1 MTENTGWYLPRPLA
15 IVKLMSSLAG
25 VKRETKAQS
34 RNMTSYLMLTVRRSQ
49 AGAAGIGMQTGERKK
64 RAPTS
69 GSSVGIQEQ
78 ATDVWPIRLHILI
91 LMLGPA
97 HGTLLALHPGTSHL
111 LHLLSK
117 MLCVF
122 TDGM

>member
-34 RNMTSYLMLTVRRSQ
+34 RNTTSYLMLTVRSQ
-49 AGAAGIGMQTGERKK
+49 AGAAGIRMQTGERKK

-69 GSSVGIQEQ
+69 ASYVGMQEQ

-91 LMLGPA
+91 LMLGSA
-97 HGTLLALHPGTSHL
+97 HGTLLALHPGISHL

>member
-25 VKRETKAQS
+25 VKRETKTQS
-34 RNMTSYLMLTVRRSQ
+34 RNTTSYLMLTVRSQ
-49 AGAAGIGMQTGERKK
+49 AGAAGIGVQTGERKK

-69 GSSVGIQEQ
+69 ASCVGMQEQ

-91 LMLGPA
+91 LMLGSA